1 MNTQKVNDE
10 KEEGV
15 DGNGWSP
22 TLELRFL
29 KKKVKLVEGG
39 DAFDRF
45 ILQQKWIDM
54 NNISKKEWRDV
65 PSVKEGS

>member
-1 MNTQKVNDE
+1 MNTQKGNEE

-15 DGNGWSP
+15 DGRGWSP

-29 KKKVKLVEGG
+29 KRKMKLAEGG
-39 DAFDRF
+39 GTFDRF

-54 NNISKKEWRDV
+54 NDISKKEWRDV
-65 PSVKEGS
+65 PTVEEGA